1 MKKFKPIEDNNLRS
15 GSTSFRTSRIED
27 DNDMN
32 REIEQSSLDY
42 RLKLP
47 KLEARTKDNSND

>member
-32 REIEQSSLDY
+32 REIEQSSFDY